1 MGPPTFRKLLYSF
14 VSLTPYILVLMFT
27 IFYIKNYSL
36 LITFWFLLGII
47 ILIIICYLFKFILKL
62 VGSKGAIRFDLIEK
76 FGNMVIDKER
86 VCNVIESP
94 FLKNISLPAIDIAV
108 IVFIW
113 VYIFIMYF
121 ITDDEYSIEKE
132 ENMKLFNNY
141 RIIVQRKSELTE
153 DNYDKKGKENEKI
166 DKELQER
173 AKNKFFFNIFL
184 SIIVGI
190 MIVQYAVVFNF
201 LKKCLG
207 PIEIGISVLVGAG
220 WAVGWRLI
228 GNNQNFLLE
237 HSGKGKMEKMENG
250 ENILKPGN
258 KVSIKNLSWNS
269 VIEDIIRRNNRRCSW
284 DIFGT
289 KYTCLK

>member
-1 MGPPTFRKLLYSF
+1 MGPPTFKKLLYSF

-47 ILIIICYLFKFILKL
+47 ILIIICYLGKFFLKL
-62 VGSKGAIRFDLIEK
+62 KGSREALRLDLIEK

-86 VCNVIESP
+86 SCNVIESP
-94 FLKNISLPAIDIAV
+94 FLKNIAVPAIDISL

-121 ITDDEYSIEKE
+121 ITDMEYGKEKE
-132 ENMKLFNNY
+132 KMKLFNNY
-141 RIIVQRKSELTE
+141 RKIVQRKEELTE
-153 DNYDKKGKENEKI
+153 DGYDNKGEENEKL
-166 DKELQER
+166 DKDLDNR
-173 AKNKFFFNIFL
+173 AKNKFFLNIIL

-190 MIVQYAVVFNF
+190 VVIQYVVIFVFN
-201 LKKCLG
+201 KKCLG
-207 PIEIGISVLVGAG
+207 AGQIIVSVIVGAG
-220 WAVGWRLI
+220 WAVGWKLLS
-228 GNNQNFLLE
+228 NQTFLLE
-237 HSGKGKMEKMENG
+237 SSGVGYMDNDGKGG
-250 ENILKPGN
+250 LKFKPPN
-258 KVSIKNLSWNS
+258 NLHTFDKSLNWNS
-269 VIEDIIRRNNRRCSW
+269 VIEDIIRKNNRRCSW